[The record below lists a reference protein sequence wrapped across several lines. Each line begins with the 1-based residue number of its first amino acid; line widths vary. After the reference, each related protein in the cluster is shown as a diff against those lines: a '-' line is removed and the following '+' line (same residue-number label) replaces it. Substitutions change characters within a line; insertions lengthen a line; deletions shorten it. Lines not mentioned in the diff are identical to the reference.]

1 VKIRWSQSSVRF
13 RITPQELETLKGDGI
28 IRETLEIS
36 GSGIVWQAEVAQG
49 VEKDSSLTYDGATLR
64 MFLSKSD
71 ITRLANTDDE
81 GIYFKKSDF
90 RYYLEK
96 DFPCV
101 HPRAAEAEEPQTPT
115 FSSPTRI
122 SI

>member
-1 VKIRWSQSSVRF
+1 
-13 RITPQELETLKGDGI
+13 LETLKGDGI